1 VSKLLPFV
9 PDHQT
14 YVEVFAGGA
23 ALFFAKDTS
32 PIEVIND
39 LDSGIVNF
47 YRVLR
52 DPGKFKRFRFLVSL
66 TPFSREEHAHCKA
79 TWADY
84 EDEVER
90 AHRWFVVNRMCYG
103 GVFDSGFGKS
113 VTAGRNGMATNV
125 ASYLST
131 IDRLPQIAARLLHV
145 QIENQDFREI
155 IEGYDRPRTFFYLDP
170 PYALSTRKGKAYR
183 HEMTDADHAE
193 LVELLLS
200 IKGKAVLSG
209 YDNPLYKPLESA
221 GWTRHDFKATCT
233 VANHIVKT
241 GSPETEFEFNDR
253 GRVETI
259 WVRT

>member
-1 VSKLLPFV
+1 LTKKLVGPLRWYGGKCRLVSKLLPFV

-52 DPGKFKRFRFLVSL
+52 DPGKFKRFQFLVSL
-66 TPFSREEHAHCKA
+66 TPFSREEHARCKA

-131 IDRLPQIAARLLHV
+131 IDRLPQIAARLLRV
-145 QIENQDFREI
+145 QLENQDFREI
-155 IEGYDRPRTFFYLDP
+155 IEGYDRPETFFYLDP
-170 PYALSTRKGKAYR
+170 PYVLSTRKNKAYR
-183 HEMTDADHAE
+183 HEMTDDDHRE
-193 LVELLLS
+193 LVEALLN
-200 IKGKAVLSG
+200 IRGKAVL
-209 YDNPLYKPLESA
+209 
-221 GWTRHDFKATCT
+221 
-233 VANHIVKT
+233 
-241 GSPETEFEFNDR
+241 
-253 GRVETI
+253 
-259 WVRT
+259 